1 MADIL
6 ADLLADKCSPA
17 IPLDMHVNHD
27 EKINSWVSFLAY
39 MSTGLYLVHLTSAL
53 KIAGFLSSGFIWDN
67 GR

>member
-6 ADLLADKCSPA
+6 ADLLADKRSPA

-39 MSTGLYLVHLTSAL
+39 MSTGLYLVAMWATLPL
-53 KIAGFLSSGFIWDN
+53 L
-67 GR
+67 